1 MPENDPNLVPIEDRQ
16 MVRDMRSK
24 AILSRDVT
32 ARAAYM
38 KRRAAR
44 ARKANEAIQMR
55 QENAKNRIEIA
66 ELRTQIEALSK
77 LVQSKVV
84 IKKKTNRKKKSE
96 DS

>member
-1 MPENDPNLVPIEDRQ
+1 MAEKDPNLVQIEDRK

-24 AILSRDVT
+24 AILSRDVA

-44 ARKANEAIQMR
+44 AKKASETVQLRK
-55 QENAKNRIEIA
+55 ENAANRAEMA
-66 ELRTQIEALSK
+66 ELRAQIEALSK
-77 LVQSKVV
+77 LVQ
-84 IKKKTNRKKKSE
+84 KKTTRRKKSE